1 MEPRE
6 PEARPV
12 GEDVPRDP
20 VRDEPGQVPVSLSD
34 EDRLQVVF
42 AYAGPL
48 SVVPLLG
55 SADPFVRWHARQGLA
70 LFVSGMVL
78 MVLLYPFDW
87 LFSLVPLLGR
97 LFRAVELSLLFAW
110 LALAALALSRALA
123 GGRFRIPW
131 LADLADQE

>member
-1 MEPRE
+1 MEPNEPGAATTGERE
-6 PEARPV
+6 PRAPAR
-12 GEDVPRDP
+12 GEDG
-20 VRDEPGQVPVSLSD
+20 EVPVTLAD
-34 EDRLQVVF
+34 EDRLQVIL

-48 SVVPLLG
+48 SLVPLLG
-55 SADPFVRWHARQGLA
+55 SSDPFVRWHARQGLA
-70 LFVSGMVL
+70 LCVAGLVL

-97 LFRAVELSLLFAW
+97 LFRAVELSLVFAW
-110 LALAALALSRALA
+110 VAIAAVALSRALA